1 MAFAPRANRDRKP
14 KIPLQ
19 PIVDPAGWNARE
31 VAAHDDWI
39 YKLSEAEIADIHDA
53 VAAAENSGS
62 DIKDIRGDDFVLPN
76 LARGLAD
83 IRDELLNGRGFVLIR
98 GVPAADFT
106 LKQSAIAYW
115 GISAHLGRIVS
126 QNAKGHLLGHV
137 RDVGGDYGDANTRGY
152 LTNAHMGFHVDRCDH
167 VGLFCLQPAK
177 QGGESRIVSAVTL
190 HNEILARRP
199 DLMEELVKDY
209 YWSWVGDAP
218 PGSKPWYKMPVFSF
232 EDGYLC
238 VRGVSSQIYKSREL
252 PGVPPFTTK
261 QMEAL
266 DFFKAVVEEI
276 AVDMEF
282 RQGDIQFLHNHV
294 TLHSRR
300 GFTDWP
306 EPERKRHLLRLWIRD
321 DGCRPI
327 PEVYRGIISGIHA
340 TDGVL
345 TTPLEVVDA
354 A

>member
-1 MAFAPRANRDRKP
+1 MVFAPRANRDRAP
-14 KIPLQ
+14 AVPLQ
-19 PIVDPAGWNARE
+19 PIVDPAGWTARE
-31 VAAHDDWI
+31 VAQNDDWI
-39 YKLSEAEIADIHDA
+39 YQLSEADIRDIHGA

-62 DIKDIRGDDFVLPN
+62 PIKDIGRDDFVLPN
-76 LARGLAD
+76 LAGKLAD
-83 IRDELLNGRGFVLIR
+83 IRHELIDGRGFVLIR
-98 GVPAADFT
+98 GVPVADFT

-126 QNAKGHLLGHV
+126 QNGKGHLLGHV

-152 LTNAHMGFHVDRCDH
+152 LTSAHMGFHVDRCDH

-177 QGGESRIVSAVTL
+177 SGGQSRIASAVTL
-190 HNEILARRP
+190 YNEILARRP
-199 DLMEELVKDY
+199 DLMAELVRDF
-209 YWSWVGDAP
+209 YWSWVGEAP
-218 PGSKPWYKMPVFSF
+218 PGSEPWYTMPVFSF
-232 EDGYLC
+232 EDGYMC

-252 PGVPPFTTK
+252 PGVPPFTPA
-261 QMEAL
+261 QLEAL

-282 RQGDIQFLHNHV
+282 RQGEIQFLHNHV

-300 GFTDWP
+300 GFTDWD
-306 EPERKRHLLRLWIRD
+306 EPGRQRHLLRLWIRD

-327 PEVYRGIISGIHA
+327 PEIYRGIISGIHA

-345 TTPLEVVDA
+345 KTPLDVEDA